1 MMEPS
6 KHPELV
12 AMSTMCC
19 GWEREGLAGVKGY
32 QTYIHY
38 LFSLAVAFK
47 GHSHDEDGHAILRGT
62 LILQHT

>member
-19 GWEREGLAGVKGY
+19 GREGEGLAGVKGY
-32 QTYIHY
+32 QTSYPY
-38 LFSLAVAFK
+38 LFSLTGAIE
-47 GHSHDEDGHAILRGT
+47 GHSHDKDGHTVLWGAV
-62 LILQHT
+62 ILQHR